1 MFELSHLP
9 SCWHA
14 LSDMLWRGQRQR
26 KDFQQSLASR
36 STHCGGSSTCQWW
49 DPTGAL
55 ELMCDLH
62 ILSPWKIC
70 QHWTSVFKNSR
81 MALHGITAYYWSF
94 CGAVTVR
101 KPSRFGNGAL
111 IHLTSTD
118 ASTWHAPWC
127 IFSILWKQT
136 RTCSCDATNTAHCIL
151 QRGTMTDVS
160 SKSAEHIWTHL
171 NTSEH
176 IWTAGWTALT

>member
-36 STHCGGSSTCQWW
+36 STHCGGSGTCQWW

-55 ELMCDLH
+55 GLMCDLH

-70 QHWTSVFKNSR
+70 QQSTLNKCFQKFKS
-81 MALHGITAYYWSF
+81 GITAYYWSF

-127 IFSILWKQT
+127 IFSILWKQS
-136 RTCSCDATNTAHCIL
+136 RTCSCDATNTAHCIP

-171 NTSEH
+171 NASER